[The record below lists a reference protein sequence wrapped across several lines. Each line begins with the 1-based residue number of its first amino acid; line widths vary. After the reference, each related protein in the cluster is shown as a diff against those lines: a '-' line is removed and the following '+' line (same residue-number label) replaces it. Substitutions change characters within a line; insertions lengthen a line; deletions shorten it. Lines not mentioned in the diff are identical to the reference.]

1 VVDQEMVGGTARTCA
16 VHGGRCR
23 QVMAE
28 QLNALS
34 HRYVHSAVSVRVV
47 PARAGADAAPD
58 AVEQARTATASLEQ
72 QALSPVQSPMLI
84 QDLAID
90 LYPSHT
96 GYRVGGP
103 RRSAAP
109 NTPPTRPIRTDSQPS
124 SAASRCATAGPGCC
138 TPSGHLP
145 AAGRLTSHHPPS
157 HDVTDH
163 R

>member
-1 VVDQEMVGGTARTCA
+1 
-16 VHGGRCR
+16 
-23 QVMAE
+23 MAE

-96 GYRVGGP
+96 GYRVWWP
-103 RRSAAP
+103 EAFSRAEHATDTAYQDRQSAQLSGVSVCHGWTGVLYTVGTPACCWTP
-109 NTPPTRPIRTDSQPS
+109 DQPPPTKP
-124 SAASRCATAGPGCC
+124 
-138 TPSGHLP
+138 
-145 AAGRLTSHHPPS
+145 
-157 HDVTDH
+157 
-163 R
+163 